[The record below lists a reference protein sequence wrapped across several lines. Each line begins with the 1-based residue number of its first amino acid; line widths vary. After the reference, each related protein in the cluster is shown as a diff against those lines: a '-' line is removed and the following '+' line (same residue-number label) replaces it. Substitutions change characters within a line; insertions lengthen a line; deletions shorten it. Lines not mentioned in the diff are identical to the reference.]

1 MKKKLMDRDQDANH
15 AQIEALW
22 QERVFSTERGKIQR

>member
-1 MKKKLMDRDQDANH
+1 MKKKLMDHDQDAVH

-22 QERVFSTERGKIQR
+22 QKKVFFTEREKIQR